1 MKMNRLS
8 SFRIVKIIVVLW
20 YLVGIAG
27 FVISPLR
34 PIFQMLTPWGILVAA
49 ILLMYFHEPRNQKN
63 WLTFAGIA
71 LVGFFTELIGVNT
84 QLLFGNY
91 IYGEVLGFKLWSTP
105 LTIGLNW
112 LVLVYCI
119 SSLTKPIRN
128 RWYFPLVGAAAMVA
142 FDWIMEPVAI
152 ATGMWSWVGGSIP
165 LKNYMDWFLISG
177 FIFLMVRILKIE
189 INNRIASILFFM
201 QVIFFLALN
210 ILIRTQLWAF

>member
-1 MKMNRLS
+1 MNKLS
-8 SFRIVKIIVVLW
+8 SIQIVKIIVVLW

-27 FVISPLR
+27 FMIHPLR
-34 PIFQMLTPWGILVAA
+34 PLFQALTPWGMLVSA
-49 ILLMYFHEPRNQKN
+49 ILLIYFHEPQNVKC
-63 WLTFAGIA
+63 WLAFAGIA

-91 IYGEVLGFKLWSTP
+91 TYGEVLGFKLWNTP

-112 LVLVYCI
+112 LVLIYCI
-119 SSLTKPIRN
+119 SSLTKSVRD

-152 ATGMWSWVGGSIP
+152 ATGMWHWPEGSIP

-177 FIFLMVRILKIE
+177 FIFLMIRILKIE
-189 INNRIASILFFM
+189 INNRIAGILLFM
-201 QVIFFLALN
+201 QVVFFLALN
-210 ILIRTQLWAF
+210 LLIRTPLWAY